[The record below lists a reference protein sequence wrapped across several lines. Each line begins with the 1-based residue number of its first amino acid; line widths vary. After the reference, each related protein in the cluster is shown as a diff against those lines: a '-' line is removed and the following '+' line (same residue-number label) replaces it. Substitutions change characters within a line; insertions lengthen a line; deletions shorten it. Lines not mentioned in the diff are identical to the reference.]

1 MDPQHH
7 KCQSCEAFAQLATT
21 KRNFFESSFRKG
33 TLISTAAAGSSS
45 MQRMELVV
53 PCMHVTGHAMML
65 AGQWS
70 PRRRM
75 SCWCQRD
82 IISLPGQA
90 DHAVVSAACTWK
102 RWVARGG
109 RETGTVGAGMVGLK
123 LCRPF
128 LLIAHCTHSLLLVY
142 NPDFNTTGFS
152 FNIIVALR
160 LCTSTTTTTPI
171 SQPFF

>member
-1 MDPQHH
+1 MHG
-7 KCQSCEAFAQLATT
+7 A
-21 KRNFFESSFRKG
+21 SSTQYHACDWTRG
-33 TLISTAAAGSSS
+33 A
-45 MQRMELVV
+45 RWVME
-53 PCMHVTGHAMML
+53 P
-65 AGQWS
+65 S

-82 IISLPGQA
+82 IISLPGQARARQA

-128 LLIAHCTHSLLLVY
+128 LLIAHCTHSLLLVAYYGVLVY
-142 NPDFNTTGFS
+142 NPNFNTSFS

-160 LCTSTTTTTPI
+160 LCTSTTTTPI
-171 SQPFF
+171 SQPFSDLQHVWLSLYDRGL